1 MSHMFCT
8 LREAAQTL
16 NASEDQI
23 KALLERG
30 LLQEFRQ
37 GPHRLLR
44 EADVGALALKQR
56 ELRERPSPTA
66 PSQDHRVKTSRPAET
81 GLPHS
86 VMAGPR
92 LPQQPGSPEGQ
103 RRRRQRGM
111 IVPGRGG
118 MPYTDARGAYPH
130 RAQETGPRRPD
141 RRPSD
146 RLSVRQWF
154 WMGLV
159 QDRPVAIA
167 LLSGLVFAL
176 VAALG
181 AGLWCLT
188 QVQ

>member
-8 LREAAQTL
+8 RREAAQTL

-23 KALLERG
+23 KALLEQG

-44 EADVGALALKQR
+44 EADVDALALKQR
-56 ELRERPSPTA
+56 QRRERQSPTA
-66 PSQDHRVKTSRPAET
+66 LPRDHRAKASRPAEI

-86 VMAGPR
+86 VPADSR
-92 LPQQPGSPEGQ
+92 LPQRPGSQERAG
-103 RRRRQRGM
+103 RGRQRGM
-111 IVPGRGG
+111 NVPGRGG
-118 MPYTDARGAYPH
+118 IPYTEVRGAYPY
-130 RAQETGPRRPD
+130 RARETEPRRP
-141 RRPSD
+141 D

-167 LLSGLVFAL
+167 LLSGLVLAL
-176 VAALG
+176 VAALV
-181 AGLWCLT
+181 AGLCFLT
-188 QVQ
+188 QIG